1 MKDEFKPHIF
11 NNKGTD
17 IRILPTYSS
26 SGLMPTFGV
35 YYTRKITTNETIL
48 ENIPISEIEK
58 FLRKKKLKKLENIK

>member
-1 MKDEFKPHIF
+1 MKDEFKPHIL
-11 NNKGTD
+11 NNKCTD
-17 IRILPTYSS
+17 IRILPYGS